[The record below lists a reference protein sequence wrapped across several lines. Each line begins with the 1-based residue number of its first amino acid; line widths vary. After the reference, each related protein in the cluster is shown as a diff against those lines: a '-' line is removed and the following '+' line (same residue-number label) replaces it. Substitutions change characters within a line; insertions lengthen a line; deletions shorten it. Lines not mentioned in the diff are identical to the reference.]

1 MKTKE
6 LLQFLKDVEKL
17 HPEFLESEI
26 NVFDFTKKYELDL
39 SYYNT
44 NDNSKI
50 NLENKGVNLF
60 LRRPNVEF

>member
-26 NVFDFTKKYELDL
+26 NVFDFTK
-39 SYYNT
+39 NM
-44 NDNSKI
+44 N
-50 NLENKGVNLF
+50 
-60 LRRPNVEF
+60 

>member
-44 NDNSKI
+44 DDNKKI
-50 NLENKGVNLF
+50 NLENKGINLV
-60 LRRPNVEF
+60 LRRSNVEF

>member
-26 NVFDFTKKYELDL
+26 NVFDFNKKYELDL

-44 NDNSKI
+44 DDNSKI

-60 LRRPNVEF
+60 LRRSNVEF